1 MPSGTTLAE
10 QHLPRHRGGGAQLL
24 EPEQGRAG
32 FHHGASPCCFG
43 AAIPSVLGVA
53 CSPQLIVH
61 PALLLSEQLSSLAC
75 KGNKTAP
82 LTVLGANRDPLKPC
96 RRHADPP
103 ASQTLAEN
111 PVKIFDGVALFADDS
126 LARGRCFAPIWLLG
140 CCGEREGRGC
150 GGDPSLSA
158 QPNHSLQTALGR
170 QGVLSGLCKSPRK
183 FIALYKSLK
192 RRKRLLLC
200 KERKWWGKE

>member
-10 QHLPRHRGGGAQLL
+10 QHLPRHCGGGAQLL

-43 AAIPSVLGVA
+43 AAIPSVLVVA
-53 CSPQLIVH
+53 RSPQLIVH
-61 PALLLSEQLSSLAC
+61 PALLLPEQLSSLAC
-75 KGNKTAP
+75 KGNRTAP
-82 LTVLGANRDPLKPC
+82 LSVLGANRDPLKPC
-96 RRHADPP
+96 RRYADPR
-103 ASQTLAEN
+103 ASQTLAEK
-111 PVKIFDGVALFADDS
+111 PVTIFDGAAPFADDY
-126 LARGRCFAPIWLLG
+126 LARGRCFAPVWLLG

-150 GGDPSLSA
+150 
-158 QPNHSLQTALGR
+158 
-170 QGVLSGLCKSPRK
+170 GVLSGLCKSPRK